1 MLSYGPATRPMGVD
15 EQGELDLLVLLL
27 RRWRPIVVFGVL
39 GFALAAIYALWTQ
52 EWFEARLSV
61 VPSGPSRETAAMA
74 LAARLPGLDALSTDS
89 KRIEAVLDSQSVADA
104 VIEKFKLQPRYGVYI
119 EDVRSALAKHCTT
132 TLDKKSGVVALV
144 CEDPDPETARAM
156 AAYFGEIGNRVFGRV
171 SASSAHDEAEFL
183 ATQVMSARKDVEAA
197 ARALRDFQEQH
208 KVIDLPEQAKAVISA
223 MAQMKGE
230 LISKQLELSYVSGFA
245 ARGESNVIQLQQQIA
260 VLERKLAQLTASHEE
275 SAAGAGSGSAAGSDF
290 FPNAMTVPGL
300 RFELEQLLRDQK
312 VKETVFALL
321 TQRHEIAKVDAAR
334 DTASFQILDHPTLPT
349 MRSRPAR
356 RKLALAGGFAGGIA
370 GVLWVVVP
378 VWWRRRLTGVA
389 VP

>member
-1 MLSYGPATRPMGVD
+1 MGVD
-15 EQGELDLLVLLL
+15 EQELDLLVLLV
-27 RRWRPIVVFGVL
+27 RRWRPIVVFAVL
-39 GFALAAIYALWTQ
+39 GFALAAVYSLWTK

-74 LAARLPGLDALSTDS
+74 VAAKLPGLDALSTDS

-104 VIEKFKLQPRYGVYI
+104 VIEKFKLGERYGSHI

-156 AAYFGEIGNRVFGRV
+156 AAYFGEVGNKVFGRI

-183 ATQVMSARKDVEAA
+183 ATQVTTARKDVETA

-245 ARGESNVIQLQQQIA
+245 AHGESNVIQLQQQIA
-260 VLERKLAQLTASHEE
+260 VLERKLEQLTASHEAA
-275 SAAGAGSGSAAGSDF
+275 SGAGAGSGGGAGSDF

-356 RKLALAGGFAGGIA
+356 RKLAMAGGFAGGVA

-378 VWWRRRLTGVA
+378 VWWRRRLSGVA
-389 VP
+389 VS